1 MTPRGFCILGATGTL
16 CLGASQWSHGDALF
30 GSSQGDEEPRGRFVW
45 EHVGRGGAMGTLYLR
60 GKYMFSVVSKP
71 QERGPIGVKHR
82 PCFSRSVSMRR
93 TRTGASGV
101 IVREGNDRHPV
112 KRETRR
118 RYRWEGAPD
127 PYDSMTAW
135 ISKQSVSLAPTGK
148 RAPKQY
154 VPVAPTSP
162 WLPRRGSHWQTSS
175 QTKRPR
181 GTNNTSPWHLVPW
194 LRVRASA

>member
-1 MTPRGFCILGATGTL
+1 MGTL
-16 CLGASQWSHGDALF
+16 CLGAH
-30 GSSQGDEEPRGRFVW
+30 QGETEPRGRFVW

-154 VPVAPTSP
+154 VPVAPGAMAPCSCICMIQFILVTGG
-162 WLPRRGSHWQTSS
+162 LKEDGSNHS
-175 QTKRPR
+175 QRLK
-181 GTNNTSPWHLVPW
+181 
-194 LRVRASA
+194 